1 VKWPAE
7 TNTVEVH
14 IFNLRR
20 KIGRGFIR
28 TVRGAG
34 YQIVAN
40 PERDAEDWCPSRRTV
55 RQR

>member
-1 VKWPAE
+1 
-7 TNTVEVH
+7 VH

-40 PERDAEDWCPSRRTV
+40 PERDAED
-55 RQR
+55 